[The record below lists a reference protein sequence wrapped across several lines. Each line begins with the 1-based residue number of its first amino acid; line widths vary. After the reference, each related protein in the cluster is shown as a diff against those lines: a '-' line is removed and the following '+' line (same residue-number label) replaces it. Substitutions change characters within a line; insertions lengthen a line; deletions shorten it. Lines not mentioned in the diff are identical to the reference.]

1 MKKNRSVI
9 GSYILGYIVNDLI
22 EHGYKRE
29 DIGVSLLAS
38 GASILAVQDKQL
50 LRDVINAISVD
61 L

>member
-1 MKKNRSVI
+1 MKKARSII
-9 GSYILGYIVNDLI
+9 GKYILTYIVNDFI
-22 EHGYKRE
+22 ERGHKRE
-29 DIGVSLLAS
+29 DIGVSLIAS